1 MKPTIGM
8 IDTAMET
15 VKRSAQGLWIKA
27 CIYDRTDPYSATVSF
42 SKENPWA
49 RKFNIVAREYL
60 ALLDQKESLET
71 KTK

>member
-1 MKPTIGM
+1 M
-8 IDTAMET
+8 IDTAMDT

-27 CIYDRTDPYSATVSF
+27 CIYDRIDPYGTFISF

-60 ALLDQKESLET
+60 ALLDQKEELET
-71 KTK
+71 NTT

>member
-8 IDTAMET
+8 INTAMET

-27 CIYDRTDPYSATVSF
+27 CIYDAIDPYSTFISF
-42 SKENPWA
+42 SRGNPWA

-60 ALLDQKESLET
+60 ALVDQKESLET
-71 KTK
+71 KIK